1 MIKEEGINGETGKGK
16 RKNNKKRFSFSIYP
30 FLHFP
35 IYRWL
40 VSLNREEAYGACSIH
55 RRQIVRCRVNGQEI
69 EREVEVRKLLADF
82 IREDLGLTATHL
94 GCEHGVCGAC
104 TVNLNGESVRS
115 CLLFAV
121 QADGGELL
129 TVEGLAKDG
138 QMHPLQQSF
147 WDNHALQCGFCTSG
161 FLMSAYDLLQKNPK
175 PTEEE
180 VRHGLSGNLCRC
192 TGYANIVKA
201 VMAAAETMKSA
212 K

>member
-1 MIKEEGINGETGKGK
+1 MERGQFTD
-16 RKNNKKRFSFSIYP
+16 
-30 FLHFP
+30 
-35 IYRWL
+35 
-40 VSLNREEAYGACSIH
+40 
-55 RRQIVRCRVNGQEI
+55 RQTIRCRINGQEI

-121 QADGGELL
+121 QADGGDLL
-129 TVEGLAKDG
+129 TVEGLARDG

-147 WDNHALQCGFCTSG
+147 WDHHALQCGFCTSG
-161 FLMSAYDLLQKNPK
+161 FLMSAYDLLRKNPH
-175 PTEEE
+175 PSEEE
-180 VRHGLSGNLCRC
+180 VRQGLSGNLCRC

-201 VMAAAETMKSA
+201 VMATAEGSKT
-212 K
+212 

>member
-1 MIKEEGINGETGKGK
+1 MN
-16 RKNNKKRFSFSIYP
+16 
-30 FLHFP
+30 
-35 IYRWL
+35 
-40 VSLNREEAYGACSIH
+40 SLQFTD
-55 RRQIVRCRVNGQEI
+55 RQTIRLRVNEQEI

-104 TVNLNGESVRS
+104 TVSLDGESVRS

-201 VMAAAETMKSA
+201 VMATAETMKNA

>member
-1 MIKEEGINGETGKGK
+1 MERGQFTD
-16 RKNNKKRFSFSIYP
+16 
-30 FLHFP
+30 
-35 IYRWL
+35 
-40 VSLNREEAYGACSIH
+40 
-55 RRQIVRCRVNGQEI
+55 RQTIRCRINGQEI

-121 QADGGELL
+121 QVDGEDLL

-147 WDNHALQCGFCTSG
+147 WDHHALQCGFCTSG
-161 FLMSAYDLLQKNPK
+161 FLMSAYDLLQKNPH
-175 PTEEE
+175 PSEEE
-180 VRHGLSGNLCRC
+180 VRQGLSGNLCRC

-201 VMAAAETMKSA
+201 VMATAEGSKT
-212 K
+212 